1 MRNFKDI
8 IIEKLKVSKDTNDSP
23 SEFYELAK
31 MYDLWYRRQKSKYPE
46 ISLKSIYRSNK
57 IQPPTSEENISRIS
71 YPLTKLHVTLS
82 LNNDTCTVYLIF
94 ERNNNLRVNEQYKDY
109 DSLIERLGNGNIED
123 GKKIYQSFI
132 EYLEKRLQK

>member
-8 IIEKLKVSKDTNDSP
+8 ILEKLKVSKDTNDSP

-57 IQPPTSEENISRIS
+57 IEPPTSEENIAHLP
-71 YPLTKLHVTLS
+71 YPLTKLQIILLS
-82 LNNDTCTVYLIF
+82 NGSCKVFLIF
-94 ERNNNLRVNEQYKDY
+94 ERNKTLRVNESYMDY
-109 DSLIERLGNGNIED
+109 DKLIERLGNGNFDD
-123 GKKIYQSFI
+123 GEKIYQAFL
-132 EYLEKRLQK
+132 EYLKR

>member
-46 ISLKSIYRSNK
+46 ISLKGIYRSNK
-57 IQPPTSEENISRIS
+57 IEPPTSEENIAHLP
-71 YPLTKLHVTLS
+71 YPLTKLQIILLS
-82 LNNDTCTVYLIF
+82 NSSCKVFLIF
-94 ERNNNLRVNEQYKDY
+94 ERNKTLRVNESYMDY
-109 DSLIERLGNGNIED
+109 DELIERLGNGNYDD
-123 GKKIYQSFI
+123 GKKIYQAFL
-132 EYLEKRLQK
+132 EYLKR